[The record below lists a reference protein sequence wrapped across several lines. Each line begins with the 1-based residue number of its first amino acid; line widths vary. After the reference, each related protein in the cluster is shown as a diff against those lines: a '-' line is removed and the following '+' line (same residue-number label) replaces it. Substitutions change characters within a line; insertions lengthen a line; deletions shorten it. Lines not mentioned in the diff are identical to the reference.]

1 MSRWQNRIVGH
12 GEEDPAQL
20 LANPRNFRIHPK
32 TQQDAVAGVLEEVG
46 WVQSVIVNRTTG
58 HLIDGH
64 LRVSIALRD
73 DEPTIPV
80 VYVDLSEAEEALI
93 LATLDPLAAL
103 AGTDREK
110 LAELLAE
117 VTTDSAALQQVLS
130 DMAINSGSE
139 PADFSDLANL
149 LPSDQ
154 ERIVTMKFTITEAQR
169 ETINHALD
177 VAKEDAKG
185 GESPND
191 MGNRLH
197 AICVAYGQ
205 R

>member
-12 GEEDPAQL
+12 GDEDPSQL

-80 VYVDLSEAEEALI
+80 VYVELSEDEEALI

-103 AGTDREK
+103 AGTDRQK
-110 LAELLAE
+110 LEELLSEVGTGSADVQALLAGMARDAGIAAPNFDAVSAE
-117 VTTDSAALQQVLS
+117 TQPRLDEKKKVKC
-130 DMAINSGSE
+130 
-139 PADFSDLANL
+139 
-149 LPSDQ
+149 PSCDY
-154 ERIVTMKFTITEAQR
+154 EFA
-169 ETINHALD
+169 
-177 VAKEDAKG
+177 
-185 GESPND
+185 P
-191 MGNRLH
+191 
-197 AICVAYGQ
+197 
-205 R
+205 

>member
-1 MSRWQNRIVGH
+1 MGRWQNRIVGH

-80 VYVDLSEAEEALI
+80 VYVDLSEDEEALI

-103 AGTDREK
+103 AGTDRQK
-110 LAELLAE
+110 LEELLSEVGTGSADVQSLLAGMARDAGIAAPNFDAVSAE
-117 VTTDSAALQQVLS
+117 TQPRLDEKKKVKC
-130 DMAINSGSE
+130 
-139 PADFSDLANL
+139 
-149 LPSDQ
+149 PSC
-154 ERIVTMKFTITEAQR
+154 EYEFA
-169 ETINHALD
+169 
-177 VAKEDAKG
+177 
-185 GESPND
+185 P
-191 MGNRLH
+191 
-197 AICVAYGQ
+197 
-205 R
+205 